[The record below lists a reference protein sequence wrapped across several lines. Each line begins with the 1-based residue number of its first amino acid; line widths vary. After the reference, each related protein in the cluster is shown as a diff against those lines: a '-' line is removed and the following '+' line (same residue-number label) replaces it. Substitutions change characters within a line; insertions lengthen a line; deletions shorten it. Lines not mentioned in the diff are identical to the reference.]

1 MVASGKIISQ
11 SYNSS
16 GIISI
21 SYSINGTV
29 TRCTRSSAA
38 MDFFQLETFLAVA
51 QTGSFSAA
59 AAQVHRTQPAVS
71 QMVRKLEEE
80 VGEPLFDRST
90 RDGMLTD
97 AGRVLEEYAQKLLNL
112 RSEARSS
119 LEELRQFQRGTLAIA
134 ANEFTAL
141 YLLRVLEDFR
151 LFCPMI
157 KVTVHR
163 SLASSIADQVS
174 DHTVEL
180 GVLSFR
186 PENSQLQSVAVFCD
200 ELTFVVPPSH
210 PLAKAR
216 SVSIRQLGAES
227 FVAHNVVSPYR
238 LKVLET
244 FKKHKTPLNIGVE
257 MPTIE
262 AIKRFVA
269 AGNGVALVPGI
280 AVEPEVTR
288 GELVAVAV
296 NELRLER
303 KLRVVYRKGGQ
314 LSHAARAF
322 LQVARSISE
331 KTKGRYLFQMEK

>member
-1 MVASGKIISQ
+1 
-11 SYNSS
+11 
-16 GIISI
+16 
-21 SYSINGTV
+21 
-29 TRCTRSSAA
+29 

-59 AAQVHRTQPAVS
+59 ATQVHRTQPAVS

-97 AGRVLEEYAQKLLNL
+97 AGKVLEEYAQKLLNL
-112 RSEARSS
+112 RREARAS

-141 YLLRVLEDFR
+141 YLLPVLEEFR
-151 LFCPMI
+151 RFCPMI
-157 KVTVHR
+157 KIAVHR
-163 SLASSIADQVS
+163 SLASTITDQLS

-186 PENSQLQSVAVFCD
+186 PDSSLLQSIVVFCD
-200 ELTFVVPPSH
+200 QLTFVVPPRH

-238 LKVLET
+238 MKVLEA
-244 FKKHKTPLNIGVE
+244 FKRHKTPLNIGVE

-269 AGNGVALVPGI
+269 SGNGVALVPGI
-280 AVEPEVTR
+280 AVEPELNR
-288 GELVAVAV
+288 GELVAVPV
-296 NELRLER
+296 KELKLER
-303 KLRVVYRKGGQ
+303 KLRLVYRRGGQ

-322 LQVARSISE
+322 LQVAESISE
-331 KTKGRYLFQMEK
+331 KTGGRYLFQPER

>member
-1 MVASGKIISQ
+1 
-11 SYNSS
+11 
-16 GIISI
+16 
-21 SYSINGTV
+21 
-29 TRCTRSSAA
+29 

-80 VGEPLFDRST
+80 VGEPLFDRSS

-97 AGRVLEEYAQKLLNL
+97 AGRVLQEYAQKMLNL
-112 RSEARSS
+112 RREARAS

-141 YLLRVLEDFR
+141 YLLRVLEDYR
-151 LFCPMI
+151 RFCPMI
-157 KVTVHR
+157 KIAVHR
-163 SLASSIADQVS
+163 SLASSIADLVS
-174 DHTVEL
+174 NHTVEL

-186 PENSQLQSVAVFCD
+186 PESSLQSIAVFCD
-200 ELTFVVPPSH
+200 QLTFVVPPGH
-210 PLAKAR
+210 PLAKAKT
-216 SVSIRQLGAES
+216 VSIRQLGAES
-227 FVAHNVVSPYR
+227 FVAPNVVSPYR
-238 LKVLET
+238 MKVFEA

-257 MPTIE
+257 MPTID

-280 AVEPEVTR
+280 AVEPEIAR
-288 GELVAVAV
+288 GELVAVPV
-296 NELRLER
+296 EELKLER
-303 KLRVVYRKGGQ
+303 KLRIVYRKGGQ

-322 LQVARSISE
+322 LQVAESIAG
-331 KTKGRYLFQMEK
+331 KLKGRYLFQPER